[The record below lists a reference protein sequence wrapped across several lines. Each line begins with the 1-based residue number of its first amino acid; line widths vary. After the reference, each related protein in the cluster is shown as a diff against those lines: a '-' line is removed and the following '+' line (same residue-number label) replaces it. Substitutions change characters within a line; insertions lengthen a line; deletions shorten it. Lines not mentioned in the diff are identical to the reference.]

1 MIEVIERSNYLK
13 VNTCEGET
21 KLKLIGHSLVGS
33 AFAFAL
39 LFGLLLAG
47 ANAYFIVIAEPAP
60 SQQAQ
65 QVRQCSCSLELARRV
80 SPTCRLKISMRP
92 APMWR
97 FTCPTA
103 SRQAAIV
110 PRSPVDVSLSFL
122 TCVGSG
128 IAHLVHTP
136 RRFATII
143 TSCRSWRL
151 WNLGR
156 SWKLWRE
163 SIQPHLNWNIRSA
176 IDFCKCCLQA
186 TWKLLLRDTSSN
198 AESHE
203 PKMLLD

>member
-1 MIEVIERSNYLK
+1 MLATKANTFMIEVIERSNYLK

-143 TSCRSWRL
+143 TSCRS
-151 WNLGR
+151 
-156 SWKLWRE
+156 
-163 SIQPHLNWNIRSA
+163 A